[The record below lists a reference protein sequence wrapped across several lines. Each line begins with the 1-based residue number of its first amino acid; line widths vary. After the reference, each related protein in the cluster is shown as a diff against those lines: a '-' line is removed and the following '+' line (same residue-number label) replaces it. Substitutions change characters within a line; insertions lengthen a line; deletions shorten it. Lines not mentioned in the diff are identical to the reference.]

1 MAGNNVIILDESF
14 FVAKLVVIDIIKPT
28 KELLMNI
35 KQIFYVLYCKNR
47 LSPNIIKDMKEISAR
62 SIESAK
68 RMATKSM
75 GNLAVIKVFDNNKE
89 LIAERVCEE
98 WIVGR
103 KVISKSIYDKIV
115 KYFYSLFGW
124 N

>member
-1 MAGNNVIILDESF
+1 
-14 FVAKLVVIDIIKPT
+14 
-28 KELLMNI
+28 MNI